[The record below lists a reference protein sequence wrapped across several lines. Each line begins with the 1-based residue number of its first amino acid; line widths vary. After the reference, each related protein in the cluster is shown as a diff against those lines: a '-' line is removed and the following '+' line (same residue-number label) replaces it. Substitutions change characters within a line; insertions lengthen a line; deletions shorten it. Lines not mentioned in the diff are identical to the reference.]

1 MIFED
6 NYLLILIFEDG
17 YLLTAN
23 DRIENE
29 VDNSICEERDNEANN
44 GIEDGVFSVGN
55 LFAVTT
61 GENIA
66 EAAINK
72 HNNRDETND

>member
-1 MIFED
+1 MIILKMMIFED
-6 NYLLILIFEDG
+6 NYLL
-17 YLLTAN
+17 TAN
-23 DRIENE
+23 DGVENE
-29 VDNSICEERDNEANN
+29 VDNSICEQRNNEANN

-66 EAAINK
+66 EAAINE
-72 HNNRDETND
+72 HNNRDETDD

>member
-1 MIFED
+1 MMIFED
-6 NYLLILIFEDG
+6 NYLLILIFEDD

-23 DRIENE
+23 DRVENE
-29 VDNSICEERDNEANN
+29 VDNSICEERDNKADD

-61 GENIA
+61 
-66 EAAINK
+66 
-72 HNNRDETND
+72 

>member
-1 MIFED
+1 MISED
-6 NYLLILIFEDG
+6 NYLLILIFEDS
-17 YLLTAN
+17 YLLTTN
-23 DRIENE
+23 DGIEDK
-29 VDNSICEERDNEANN
+29 VDNSICEKRDNEADD
-44 GIEDGVFSVGN
+44 GIENGVFSVGN

-66 EAAINK
+66 EAAINE